1 VEALDDEAF
10 EEVLVAGEPSLVF
23 LSGFLSEGLSSVE
36 LELELAPSLSAFSDA
51 FLDLPA

>member
-36 LELELAPSLSAFSDA
+36 LELAPSLSAFSDA